1 MKILQISVK
10 NNQDRLSFVLE
21 PPIACFFDP
30 LCCGLAYKLF
40 LCCSFFRRFLV
51 VLVRKVL
58 WMETITICQR
68 WNQKTA
74 PQQTLINCISL
85 LGMPLWG
92 QIYGKINSTNIYF
105 FRYVKSQVRKHLLIN
120 VMILIF
126 KLHLLTDF
134 IHFHFKI
141 YCMLK
146 IKLILYLGMKFTAS
160 CVSSSQE
167 TWINQV
173 ILGVGF
179 YYLCALV
186 VLHLR
191 NW

>member
-1 MKILQISVK
+1 MRKKKIEGQIFSKPLCNVPLKILQISVK
-10 NNQDRLSFVLE
+10 NNQDRLPFVLE
-21 PPIACFFDP
+21 PRIACFFDP
-30 LCCGLAYKLF
+30 LCFWLAYKLF

-120 VMILIF
+120 I
-126 KLHLLTDF
+126 KT
-134 IHFHFKI
+134 K
-141 YCMLK
+141 YCLFDS
-146 IKLILYLGMKFTAS
+146 YFQAEPFG
-160 CVSSSQE
+160 
-167 TWINQV
+167 W
-173 ILGVGF
+173 F
-179 YYLCALV
+179 YSFSF
-186 VLHLR
+186 
-191 NW
+191 